1 VPTFAAFLDDWRK
14 FSIYISSFEVVF

>member
-14 FSIYISSFEVVF
+14 FSFYISSFEVVF